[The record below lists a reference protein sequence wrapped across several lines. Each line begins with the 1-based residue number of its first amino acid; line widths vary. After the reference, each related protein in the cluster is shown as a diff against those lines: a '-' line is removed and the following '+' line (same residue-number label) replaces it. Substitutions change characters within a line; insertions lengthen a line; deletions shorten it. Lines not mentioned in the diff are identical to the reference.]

1 MTRFNK
7 KAYIEFLDT
16 ATILVNNQA
25 IAFGFQGRPG
35 YPGFDP
41 ANGSSQVDPQHRS
54 KSFTC
59 SWETLNFLYGMYQ
72 LVDRGLRVDVYD
84 GMFDPSKSY
93 KNQPRFSK
101 SAVQLL
107 LVSRMNIRRAS
118 ILDQYGVTP
127 EDLPAGPYREIDSI
141 PELNRQLGEYH
152 MCKLLLDLVPTLE
165 PIGDRIATM
174 VKES

>member
-7 KAYIEFLDT
+7 KAYIEFLDA

-25 IAFGFQGRPG
+25 IALGFHGRLG

-41 ANGSSQVDPQHRS
+41 ANGSSQVDPQHMS

-72 LVDRGLRVDVYD
+72 MLERGLRVDLYD
-84 GMFDPSKSY
+84 GMFDPSKRY
-93 KNQPRFSK
+93 NNQPKFSK
-101 SAVQLL
+101 SAVQTL
-107 LVSRMNIRRAS
+107 LVSRMNIRRAH

-127 EDLPAGPYREIDSI
+127 EDLPAGPYREIDSSL
-141 PELNRQLGEYH
+141 ELNRMLGEYH
-152 MCKLLLDLVPTLE
+152 MCKMLLDLVPTLE
-165 PIGDRIATM
+165 PIGDRVAAL